1 MMPVLKAAT
10 HRMGWT
16 RVPRAI
22 ILTICATTLHF
33 GQAAETTAATTPANY
48 IGASIASTEHWQRV
62 ELPSGQCPSSITS
75 QVRVVIETKGPRL
88 SGLVKLPG
96 SLASNFETAKGKAVV
111 DLINVGSNKAGFAA
125 IAAVEIDFT
134 EMTAGQSFTVSAV
147 DCQTN

>member
-10 HRMGWT
+10 RRMGWT
-16 RVPRAI
+16 RVRRAI
-22 ILTICATTLHF
+22 ILTICATLNF
-33 GQAAETTAATTPANY
+33 GQAAQTTAATAPANY
-48 IGASIASTEHWQRV
+48 IGAIASTEHWQRV

-111 DLINVGSNKAGFAA
+111 DLINLGSNKAGFAA
-125 IAAVEIDFT
+125 ITAVEIDFT
-134 EMTAGQSFTVSAV
+134 EVTAGQSFTVSAV